1 MWAVLRLRSRPG
13 NVNPRSLPFLGWT
26 CHFYGVT
33 WAKPVMLSCAW
44 VKGSRTHWSSLAGSS
59 QGGPSPVCS
68 SCCQSETISL
78 DKTDTG
84 GPARPCASP
93 RAHLPYLQLC
103 STGSARCTHTVGLS
117 ACKRLSVLE
126 ILATS
131 LHLSK
136 RVLLLAS
143 LKPVQSGISSA
154 DRRLFFRSNCIPTK
168 AFVGNFLQAH
178 SQC

>member
-1 MWAVLRLRSRPG
+1 M
-13 NVNPRSLPFLGWT
+13 
-26 CHFYGVT
+26 
-33 WAKPVMLSCAW
+33 MLLCAW
-44 VKGSRTHWSSLAGSS
+44 VKGSRSHRSSLAGSS
-59 QGGPSPVCS
+59 QGGPSAVCS
-68 SCCQSETISL
+68 SCSSETISL

-84 GPARPCASP
+84 GPARTCASP
-93 RAHLPYLQLC
+93 RAHLSFLQLC
-103 STGSARCTHTVGLS
+103 STGSARCTHTVGLH

-154 DRRLFFRSNCIPTK
+154 DRRLFFRNNCIPTK
-168 AFVGNFLQAH
+168 AFVGNFRQAH